1 MADHDHRGP
10 GSDHTASAEALER
23 LLTRVG
29 PLMGRQERAEGA
41 EPDPPFARLDPTFA
55 RALRK
60 RLTGREGASLPAPR
74 HQPTMPR
81 RRRPAALWLGLAA
94 ALVALVALALGA
106 VAVATVGLVTVVTTV
121 LAVVVVAAVL
131 VVRVRLGQ

>member
-81 RRRPAALWLGLAA
+81 QHRPAALWLGLAA
-94 ALVALVALALGA
+94 ALVALALGA
-106 VAVATVGLVTVVTTV
+106 MAVATVGLVTVATTV

>member
-1 MADHDHRGP
+1 MADHDHKGP
-10 GSDHTASAEALER
+10 GSDHTSSAEVLER

-41 EPDPPFARLDPTFA
+41 EPDPPFARLDPTFE

-94 ALVALVALALGA
+94 ALVALALGT
-106 VAVATVGLVTVVTTV
+106 VAVTSVGLVTVVTTV
-121 LAVVVVAAVL
+121 LAIVVVAAVL